1 VLLSGTKIPGRRQMA
16 DTSAPEHHA
25 KISIQSLSEPVAR
38 SRPRV
43 GGPGRRHG
51 VELNLGG
58 AGHRTRKDIPGPVPI
73 HHKLENAMPV
83 RRLKLHA
90 VRRFLST
97 LHRWY
102 LCQSGPDVRVEHDE
116 IELERPGR
124 VRGSVEVERL
134 PVGGGGVVFGD
145 GERVGLW
152 GGSVQITVKL
162 QCVERG
168 CLMQGTGVYNLVGL
182 SLDTS
187 GNGERRERGEVWRAD
202 ERVPAGGHV
211 GEGETGIRVM

>member
-1 VLLSGTKIPGRRQMA
+1 MLYRRTRNSRQRADGRHVP
-16 DTSAPEHHA
+16 SWHHA
-25 KISIQSLSEPVAR
+25 EISIQTPSAPVAR

-43 GGPGRRHG
+43 GGPGRG
-51 VELNLGG
+51 VEVEIYL
-58 AGHRTRKDIPGPVPI
+58 AAEHRTGKDLPGPVPI
-73 HHKLENAMPV
+73 HHKLENAMPI
-83 RRLKLHA
+83 RRPKLHA
-90 VRRFLST
+90 IRRFLST

-134 PVGGGGVVFGD
+134 PLGGGGVVFGD

-168 CLMQGTGVYNLVGL
+168 CLMQGTGVHSLVGL
-182 SLDTS
+182 GLDTS
-187 GNGERRERGEVWRAD
+187 GKGGRKREGGIWRAD
-202 ERVPAGGHV
+202 EWVPARGMSAKGKQ
-211 GEGETGIRVM
+211 GLG